1 MSLRPNRSEQRGG
14 RHCSSMPSWSPNRN
28 PVEIDE
34 VGLLDAIA
42 DCHAAIAMIEEGRDA
57 LIPFV
62 VRARDGWEGPARV
75 DFDDDY
81 ASLERHAEAV
91 VTELRQAS
99 LGLQRDIA
107 EAHEE
112 QTRRW
117 ADQDRWR
124 QEKAAED
131 ARDQQL
137 REQAA
142 REQAARDAAR
152 HLADAR

>member
-1 MSLRPNRSEQRGG
+1 
-14 RHCSSMPSWSPNRN
+14 MPSWSPNWN

-42 DCHAAIAMIEEGRDA
+42 DCAAAIAMIDEGRDSVV
-57 LIPFV
+57 PFV

-81 ASLERHAEAV
+81 ASLERHADAV
-91 VTELRQAS
+91 VAELRQAA
-99 LGLQRDIA
+99 LGIQREIA

-112 QTRRW
+112 QARRW

-124 QEKAAED
+124 QEKSAED
-131 ARDQQL
+131 LRDQQ
-137 REQAA
+137 A
-142 REQAARDAAR
+142 REQAARDQ
-152 HLADAR
+152 ADAR

>member
-1 MSLRPNRSEQRGG
+1 MPGGQGSSLV
-14 RHCSSMPSWSPNRN
+14 MPSWSPNWN

-42 DCHAAIAMIEEGRDA
+42 DCHAAMAMIEEGRDSVV
-57 LIPFV
+57 PFV

-81 ASLERHAEAV
+81 ASLERHADAV
-91 VTELRQAS
+91 IAELAQAS
-99 LGLQRDIA
+99 LGMQREIA

-112 QTRRW
+112 QARRW

-124 QEKAAED
+124 QEKSAED
-131 ARDQQL
+131 AWQEQVRQQAEL
-137 REQAA
+137 D
-142 REQAARDAAR
+142 AARDAAR
-152 HLADAR
+152 ERAGAR